1 MDAKYSGEVYSLV
14 LYPQWATAPSQ
25 DSMSSPFGP
34 FTCTA
39 QLGRVVMD
47 RLSGEGLFDERPMT
61 QLGLGRFRFGRCL
74 PLAQLE
80 PLTTSDKQM
89 IDTEAF
95 QSPKQLGKTQS
106 WTSAPEGD
114 FHDAVLAARRKA
126 CPDTKQA
133 FFRKL
138 LKHCPTAY
146 LRAIPV
152 ARREFT
158 HAMMP
163 LAGRILLGLAM
174 KTPGPIFV
182 TELFPKLNAELQ
194 ELLGSLDDED
204 WSRPATGAWSVK
216 DVVGAHLLDTTLR
229 RLAVDRDQYVSPDT
243 PKLETD
249 RDLTNYINQTNA
261 EWVKAARRL
270 SPRLLIELLE
280 KTGQEMYEFFKTL
293 DPYKPAVFPVN
304 WAGEQVSPNWF
315 DIAREYTEKWHHQE
329 QIREAVYRPGLTSR
343 EYLFPVLVVCRRV
356 NVTS

>member
-95 QSPKQLGKTQS
+95 QSPKQLG
-106 WTSAPEGD
+106 
-114 FHDAVLAARRKA
+114 LAARRKA

-146 LRAIPV
+146 YRAI
-152 ARREFT
+152 
-158 HAMMP
+158 
-163 LAGRILLGLAM
+163 
-174 KTPGPIFV
+174 
-182 TELFPKLNAELQ
+182 
-194 ELLGSLDDED
+194 S
-204 WSRPATGAWSVK
+204 
-216 DVVGAHLLDTTLR
+216 VGA
-229 RLAVDRDQYVSPDT
+229 P
-243 PKLETD
+243 
-249 RDLTNYINQTNA
+249 
-261 EWVKAARRL
+261 
-270 SPRLLIELLE
+270 
-280 KTGQEMYEFFKTL
+280 
-293 DPYKPAVFPVN
+293 
-304 WAGEQVSPNWF
+304 
-315 DIAREYTEKWHHQE
+315 
-329 QIREAVYRPGLTSR
+329 
-343 EYLFPVLVVCRRV
+343 
-356 NVTS
+356 